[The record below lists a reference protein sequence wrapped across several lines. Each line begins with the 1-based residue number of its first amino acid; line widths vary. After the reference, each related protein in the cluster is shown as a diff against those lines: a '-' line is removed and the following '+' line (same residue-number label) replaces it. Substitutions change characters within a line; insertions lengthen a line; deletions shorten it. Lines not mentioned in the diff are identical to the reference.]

1 MRPLWKP
8 LAIGLALAVGAMVAP
23 LAPQA
28 GAADGITIALD
39 PGHGGSDPGASA
51 NGLVEKDLTLAVGRA
66 LKAELETYQGV
77 RVHMTREDD
86 SRPSENISQDLSAR
100 VASSVAAGASAL
112 VSLHCNSGTAGS
124 SGAEVWYPNASSY
137 NYSTHTQGAAL
148 ATAIQNQLTSLG
160 LTDRGIK
167 TRDNPYYD
175 YPDGS
180 TGDYYAISRH
190 ARLSNLTGIIVEHA
204 FLTSASD
211 AARLR
216 EPGFVQSLAM
226 ADAAG
231 IAQALGLSKGT
242 WHNDGGRWRF
252 GADGKYLTGWFSVG
266 GVWYWGDSEGYTVTG
281 WQVINWRWY
290 YFDAS
295 TAMQTGWRQIDGAW
309 YYLGSSGAMVF
320 GWAKDGGAWY
330 HLGASGRMDTGWILD
345 GWSWY
350 YLDPASGAMRTGWVE
365 DGGTWFHLGSSGS
378 MTTGWLSE
386 GGSWYYFDPASGAM
400 RTGWA
405 AIGGSWYYLDPAS
418 GAMRTG
424 WVEDGGTWFHL
435 GSSGSMTTGWLSEG
449 GSWYYLDPGSGAMA
463 TGTVVVDGRESVFA
477 ASGEWLGYASGGTT
491 ASGMH
496 PVMAAPTAQR
506 AAVIASMAA
515 AFDDSG
521 SSYPASLA
529 AGGAPTIND
538 FAAIAYDEAVAEGVS
553 PELVFTQAMKETG
566 WLGFGG
572 DVSVDQ
578 FNFAGI
584 GAVGGGAGGAS
595 FPDVRTGLRAQVQH
609 LRAYAD
615 AGATASSLANPL
627 VDPRFSYVSKG
638 SAPYVEYLGVQENPN
653 GKGWATARN
662 YGYDII
668 AMMKSYFG

>member
-112 VSLHCNSGTAGS
+112 VSLHFNSGTAGS
-124 SGAEVWYPNASSY
+124 NGAEVWYPNASSY

-386 GGSWYYFDPASGAM
+386 GGSWYY
-400 RTGWA
+400 
-405 AIGGSWYYLDPAS
+405 
-418 GAMRTG
+418 
-424 WVEDGGTWFHL
+424 
-435 GSSGSMTTGWLSEG
+435 
-449 GSWYYLDPGSGAMA
+449 LDPGSGAMA

-584 GAVGGGAGGAS
+584 GAVGAS

-653 GKGWATARN
+653 GTGWATARN

>member
-112 VSLHCNSGTAGS
+112 VSLHFNSGTAGS
-124 SGAEVWYPNASSY
+124 NGAEVWYPNASSY

-365 DGGTWFHLGSSGS
+365 DGGTWFHLGSSGA
-378 MTTGWLSE
+378 L
-386 GGSWYYFDPASGAM
+386 
-400 RTGWA
+400 
-405 AIGGSWYYLDPAS
+405 
-418 GAMRTG
+418 
-424 WVEDGGTWFHL
+424 
-435 GSSGSMTTGWLSEG
+435 TTGWLSEG

-496 PVMAAPTAQR
+496 PVIAAPTAQR

-515 AFDDSG
+515 AFEDSG

-529 AGGAPTIND
+529 AGGAPTINE

-653 GKGWATARN
+653 GTGWATARN

>member
-112 VSLHCNSGTAGS
+112 VSLHFNSGTAGS
-124 SGAEVWYPNASSY
+124 NGAEVWYPNASSY

-365 DGGTWFHLGSSGS
+365 NGGTWFHLGSSGA
-378 MTTGWLSE
+378 L
-386 GGSWYYFDPASGAM
+386 
-400 RTGWA
+400 
-405 AIGGSWYYLDPAS
+405 
-418 GAMRTG
+418 
-424 WVEDGGTWFHL
+424 
-435 GSSGSMTTGWLSEG
+435 TTGWLSEG

-463 TGTVVVDGRESVFA
+463 TGTVAVDGRESVFA

-653 GKGWATARN
+653 GTGWATARN

>member
-112 VSLHCNSGTAGS
+112 VSLHFNSGTAGAN
-124 SGAEVWYPNASSY
+124 GAEVWYPNASSY

-386 GGSWYYFDPASGAM
+386 GS
-400 RTGWA
+400 
-405 AIGGSWYYLDPAS
+405 
-418 GAMRTG
+418 
-424 WVEDGGTWFHL
+424 
-435 GSSGSMTTGWLSEG
+435 
-449 GSWYYLDPGSGAMA
+449 SWYYLDPGSGAMA

-653 GKGWATARN
+653 GTGWATARN

>member
-1 MRPLWKP
+1 MRSPWRTLVAG
-8 LAIGLALAVGAMVAP
+8 LTLALATAAAAIVPSA
-23 LAPQA
+23 QA
-28 GAADGITIALD
+28 AGITIAID
-39 PGHGGSDPGASA
+39 PGHGGSDSGAVA
-51 NGLVEKDLTLAVGRA
+51 NGLKEKDLTLAVSLA
-66 LKAELETYQGV
+66 LKEELESYDGV
-77 RVHMTREDD
+77 RVVMTRTTDT
-86 SRPSENISQDLSAR
+86 RPSENTSADLAAR
-100 VASSVAAGASAL
+100 VQMAADAKADAL
-112 VSLHCNSGTAGS
+112 VSIHFNSGSPVAK
-124 SGAEVWYPNASSY
+124 GAEVWYPNASSY
-137 NYSTHTQGAAL
+137 NYSTHTQGRAL
-148 ATAIQNQLTSLG
+148 SSAIQQELTSLG
-160 LTDRGIK
+160 LADRGIK

-345 GWSWY
+345 GW
-350 YLDPASGAMRTGWVE
+350 
-365 DGGTWFHLGSSGS
+365 
-378 MTTGWLSE
+378 
-386 GGSWYYFDPASGAM
+386 
-400 RTGWA
+400 
-405 AIGGSWYYLDPAS
+405 SWYYLDPAS

>member
-1 MRPLWKP
+1 MRPLWKT
-8 LAIGLALAVGAMVAP
+8 LAIGLALAVGAMIAP
-23 LAPQA
+23 LAPRA
-28 GAADGITIALD
+28 GAADGIVIALD

-112 VSLHCNSGTAGS
+112 VSLHFNSGSAGAN
-124 SGAEVWYPNASSY
+124 GAEVWYPNASSY

-160 LTDRGIK
+160 LADRGTK

-242 WHNDGGRWRF
+242 WHNEGGRWRF

-281 WQVINWRWY
+281 WQVIGWRWY
-290 YFDAS
+290 YFDGS

-309 YYLGSSGAMVF
+309 YYLGSSGAMAT
-320 GWAKDGGAWY
+320 GWAEDGGAWY
-330 HLGASGRMDTGWILD
+330 HLGASGRMDTGWIPD

-350 YLDPASGAMRTGWVE
+350 YLDPVSGAMRTGWVE
-365 DGGTWFHLGSSGS
+365 DGG
-378 MTTGWLSE
+378 
-386 GGSWYYFDPASGAM
+386 
-400 RTGWA
+400 R
-405 AIGGSWYYLDPAS
+405 
-418 GAMRTG
+418 
-424 WVEDGGTWFHL
+424 WFHL

-449 GSWYYLDPGSGAMA
+449 GSWYYLDPVSGAMA

-491 ASGMH
+491 ASDMR

-506 AAVIASMAA
+506 AAVIASMVA

-521 SSYPASLA
+521 HDYPASLA

-615 AGATASSLANPL
+615 AGATAASLANPL
-627 VDPRFSYVSKG
+627 VDPRFSYVPKG
-638 SAPYVEYLGVQENPN
+638 SAPYVEYLGAQENPN
-653 GKGWATARN
+653 GTGWATARN
-662 YGYDII
+662 YGYDIL
-668 AMMKSYFG
+668 AMMKSYFD

>member
-8 LAIGLALAVGAMVAP
+8 LAIGLALAVGAMIAP

-112 VSLHCNSGTAGS
+112 VSLHFNSGTAGAN
-124 SGAEVWYPNASSY
+124 GAEVWYPNASSY

-365 DGGTWFHLGSSGS
+365 DGGTWFHLGSSGA
-378 MTTGWLSE
+378 L
-386 GGSWYYFDPASGAM
+386 
-400 RTGWA
+400 
-405 AIGGSWYYLDPAS
+405 
-418 GAMRTG
+418 
-424 WVEDGGTWFHL
+424 
-435 GSSGSMTTGWLSEG
+435 TTGWLSEG

-496 PVMAAPTAQR
+496 PVIAAPTAQR

-515 AFDDSG
+515 AFEDSG

-529 AGGAPTIND
+529 AGGAPTINE

-653 GKGWATARN
+653 GTGWATARN

>member
-112 VSLHCNSGTAGS
+112 VSLHFNSGTAGAN
-124 SGAEVWYPNASSY
+124 GAEVWYPNASSY

-365 DGGTWFHLGSSGS
+365 DGGTWFHLGSSGA
-378 MTTGWLSE
+378 L
-386 GGSWYYFDPASGAM
+386 
-400 RTGWA
+400 
-405 AIGGSWYYLDPAS
+405 
-418 GAMRTG
+418 
-424 WVEDGGTWFHL
+424 
-435 GSSGSMTTGWLSEG
+435 TTGWLSEG

-496 PVMAAPTAQR
+496 PVIAAPTAQR

-515 AFDDSG
+515 AFEDSG

-529 AGGAPTIND
+529 AGGAPTINE

-653 GKGWATARN
+653 GTGWATARN

>member
-1 MRPLWKP
+1 MRPLWKT
-8 LAIGLALAVGAMVAP
+8 LAIGLALAVGAMIAP
-23 LAPQA
+23 LAPRA

-112 VSLHCNSGTAGS
+112 VSLHFNSGTSGAN
-124 SGAEVWYPNASSY
+124 GAEVWYPNASSY

-148 ATAIQNQLTSLG
+148 ATAIQNQLASLG
-160 LTDRGIK
+160 LADRGTK

-266 GVWYWGDSEGYTVTG
+266 GVWYWGGSEGYTVTG
-281 WQVINWRWY
+281 WQVIDWRWY
-290 YFDAS
+290 YFDGS

-309 YYLGSSGAMVF
+309 YYLGSSGAMAT
-320 GWAKDGGAWY
+320 GWAKDGGTWY
-330 HLGASGRMDTGWILD
+330 HMGPSGRMDTGWILD

-386 GGSWYYFDPASGAM
+386 GGSWYY
-400 RTGWA
+400 
-405 AIGGSWYYLDPAS
+405 LDPS
-418 GAMRTG
+418 
-424 WVEDGGTWFHL
+424 
-435 GSSGSMTTGWLSEG
+435 
-449 GSWYYLDPGSGAMA
+449 SGAMA
-463 TGTVVVDGRESVFA
+463 TGTVGVDGRESVFA

-491 ASGMH
+491 ASGMR

-521 SSYPASLA
+521 RSYPASLA

-638 SAPYVEYLGVQENPN
+638 SAPYVEYLGAQENPN
-653 GKGWATARN
+653 GTGWATARN

>member
-8 LAIGLALAVGAMVAP
+8 LTIGLALAVGAMIAP

-112 VSLHCNSGTAGS
+112 VSLHFNSGTAGAN
-124 SGAEVWYPNASSY
+124 GAEVWYPNASSY

-309 YYLGSSGAMVF
+309 YCLGSSGAMVF

-365 DGGTWFHLGSSGS
+365 DGGTWFHLGSSGA
-378 MTTGWLSE
+378 L
-386 GGSWYYFDPASGAM
+386 
-400 RTGWA
+400 
-405 AIGGSWYYLDPAS
+405 
-418 GAMRTG
+418 
-424 WVEDGGTWFHL
+424 
-435 GSSGSMTTGWLSEG
+435 TTGWLSEG

-515 AFDDSG
+515 AFEDSG

-529 AGGAPTIND
+529 AGGAPTINE

-653 GKGWATARN
+653 GTGWATARN

>member
-1 MRPLWKP
+1 MRSLWKP
-8 LAIGLALAVGAMVAP
+8 LAIGLALAVGAAIAP

-112 VSLHCNSGTAGS
+112 VSLHFNSGTAGS
-124 SGAEVWYPNASSY
+124 NGAEVWYPNASSY

-365 DGGTWFHLGSSGS
+365 NGGTWFHLGSSGA
-378 MTTGWLSE
+378 L
-386 GGSWYYFDPASGAM
+386 
-400 RTGWA
+400 
-405 AIGGSWYYLDPAS
+405 
-418 GAMRTG
+418 
-424 WVEDGGTWFHL
+424 
-435 GSSGSMTTGWLSEG
+435 TTGWLSEG

-463 TGTVVVDGRESVFA
+463 TGTVAVDGRESVFA

-653 GKGWATARN
+653 GTGWATARN

>member
-8 LAIGLALAVGAMVAP
+8 LAIGLALAVGAMIAP

-112 VSLHCNSGTAGS
+112 VSLHFNSGTAGAN
-124 SGAEVWYPNASSY
+124 GAEVWYPNASSY

-386 GGSWYYFDPASGAM
+386 GGSWYY
-400 RTGWA
+400 
-405 AIGGSWYYLDPAS
+405 
-418 GAMRTG
+418 
-424 WVEDGGTWFHL
+424 
-435 GSSGSMTTGWLSEG
+435 
-449 GSWYYLDPGSGAMA
+449 LDPGSGAMA

-653 GKGWATARN
+653 GTGWATARN

>member
-112 VSLHCNSGTAGS
+112 VSLHFNSGTAGAN
-124 SGAEVWYPNASSY
+124 GAEVWYPNASSY

-386 GGSWYYFDPASGAM
+386 GGSWYY
-400 RTGWA
+400 
-405 AIGGSWYYLDPAS
+405 
-418 GAMRTG
+418 
-424 WVEDGGTWFHL
+424 
-435 GSSGSMTTGWLSEG
+435 
-449 GSWYYLDPGSGAMA
+449 LDPGSGAMA

-615 AGATASSLANPL
+615 AGATASSLATPL

-653 GKGWATARN
+653 GTGWATARN

>member
-112 VSLHCNSGTAGS
+112 VSLHFNSGTAGS
-124 SGAEVWYPNASSY
+124 NGAEVWYPNASSY

-386 GGSWYYFDPASGAM
+386 GGSWYY
-400 RTGWA
+400 
-405 AIGGSWYYLDPAS
+405 
-418 GAMRTG
+418 
-424 WVEDGGTWFHL
+424 
-435 GSSGSMTTGWLSEG
+435 
-449 GSWYYLDPGSGAMA
+449 LDPGSGAMA

-496 PVMAAPTAQR
+496 PVIAAPTAQR

-515 AFDDSG
+515 AFEDSG

-529 AGGAPTIND
+529 AGGAPTINE

-653 GKGWATARN
+653 GTGWATARN

>member
-112 VSLHCNSGTAGS
+112 VSLHFNSGTAGAN
-124 SGAEVWYPNASSY
+124 GAEVWYPNASSY

-386 GGSWYYFDPASGAM
+386 GS
-400 RTGWA
+400 
-405 AIGGSWYYLDPAS
+405 
-418 GAMRTG
+418 
-424 WVEDGGTWFHL
+424 
-435 GSSGSMTTGWLSEG
+435 
-449 GSWYYLDPGSGAMA
+449 SWYYLDPGSGAMA

-615 AGATASSLANPL
+615 AGATASSLANSL

-653 GKGWATARN
+653 GTGWATARN

>member
-112 VSLHCNSGTAGS
+112 VSLHFNSGTAGS

-330 HLGASGRMDTGWILD
+330 HLGASGRMGTGWILD
-345 GWSWY
+345 GW
-350 YLDPASGAMRTGWVE
+350 
-365 DGGTWFHLGSSGS
+365 
-378 MTTGWLSE
+378 
-386 GGSWYYFDPASGAM
+386 
-400 RTGWA
+400 
-405 AIGGSWYYLDPAS
+405 SWYYLDPAS

-653 GKGWATARN
+653 GTGWATARN

>member
-1 MRPLWKP
+1 MRSLWKP
-8 LAIGLALAVGAMVAP
+8 LAIGLALAVGAAIAP

-112 VSLHCNSGTAGS
+112 VSLHFNSGTAGS

-350 YLDPASGAMRTGWVE
+350 YLE
-365 DGGTWFHLGSSGS
+365 
-378 MTTGWLSE
+378 
-386 GGSWYYFDPASGAM
+386 
-400 RTGWA
+400 
-405 AIGGSWYYLDPAS
+405 PAS

-653 GKGWATARN
+653 GTGWATARN

>member
-1 MRPLWKP
+1 MRPLWKT
-8 LAIGLALAVGAMVAP
+8 LAIGLALAVGAMIAP

-28 GAADGITIALD
+28 GAADGIVIALD

-112 VSLHCNSGTAGS
+112 VSLHFNSGSAGAN
-124 SGAEVWYPNASSY
+124 GAEVWYPNASSY

-160 LTDRGIK
+160 LADRGTK

-242 WHNDGGRWRF
+242 WHNEGGRWRF

-281 WQVINWRWY
+281 WQVIGWRWY
-290 YFDAS
+290 YFDGS

-309 YYLGSSGAMVF
+309 YYLGSSGAMAT
-320 GWAKDGGAWY
+320 GWAEDGGAWY
-330 HLGASGRMDTGWILD
+330 HLGASGRMDTGWIPD

-350 YLDPASGAMRTGWVE
+350 YLDPVSGAMRTGWVE
-365 DGGTWFHLGSSGS
+365 DGG
-378 MTTGWLSE
+378 
-386 GGSWYYFDPASGAM
+386 
-400 RTGWA
+400 R
-405 AIGGSWYYLDPAS
+405 
-418 GAMRTG
+418 
-424 WVEDGGTWFHL
+424 WFHL

-449 GSWYYLDPGSGAMA
+449 GSWYYLNPGSGAMA

-491 ASGMH
+491 ASDMR

-506 AAVIASMAA
+506 AAVIASMVA

-521 SSYPASLA
+521 HDYPASLA

-538 FAAIAYDEAVAEGVS
+538 FAATAYDEAVAEGVS

-615 AGATASSLANPL
+615 TGATAASLANPL
-627 VDPRFSYVSKG
+627 VDPRFSYVPKG
-638 SAPYVEYLGVQENPN
+638 SAPYVEYLGAQENPN
-653 GKGWATARN
+653 GTGWATARN
-662 YGYDII
+662 YGYDIL

>member
-8 LAIGLALAVGAMVAP
+8 LAIGLALAVGAAIAP

-112 VSLHCNSGTAGS
+112 VSLHFNSGTAGS
-124 SGAEVWYPNASSY
+124 NGAEVWYPNASSY

-386 GGSWYYFDPASGAM
+386 GGSWYY
-400 RTGWA
+400 
-405 AIGGSWYYLDPAS
+405 
-418 GAMRTG
+418 
-424 WVEDGGTWFHL
+424 
-435 GSSGSMTTGWLSEG
+435 
-449 GSWYYLDPGSGAMA
+449 LDPGSGAMA

-653 GKGWATARN
+653 GTGWATARN

>member
-1 MRPLWKP
+1 MRPLWKT
-8 LAIGLALAVGAMVAP
+8 LAIGLALAVGAMIAP

-28 GAADGITIALD
+28 GAADGIVIALD

-112 VSLHCNSGTAGS
+112 VSLHFNSGSAGAN
-124 SGAEVWYPNASSY
+124 GAEVWYPNASSY

-160 LTDRGIK
+160 LADRGTK

-281 WQVINWRWY
+281 WQVIGWRWY
-290 YFDAS
+290 YFDGS

-309 YYLGSSGAMVF
+309 YYLGSSGAMAT
-320 GWAKDGGAWY
+320 GWAEDGGAWY
-330 HLGASGRMDTGWILD
+330 HLGASGRMDTGWIPD

-350 YLDPASGAMRTGWVE
+350 YLDPVSGAMRTGWVE
-365 DGGTWFHLGSSGS
+365 DGG
-378 MTTGWLSE
+378 
-386 GGSWYYFDPASGAM
+386 
-400 RTGWA
+400 R
-405 AIGGSWYYLDPAS
+405 
-418 GAMRTG
+418 
-424 WVEDGGTWFHL
+424 WFHL

-491 ASGMH
+491 ASDMR

-506 AAVIASMAA
+506 AAVIASMVA

-521 SSYPASLA
+521 HDYPASLA

-615 AGATASSLANPL
+615 AGATAASLANPL
-627 VDPRFSYVSKG
+627 VDPRFSYVPKG
-638 SAPYVEYLGVQENPN
+638 SAPYVEYLGAQENPN
-653 GKGWATARN
+653 GTGWATARN
-662 YGYDII
+662 YGYDIL
-668 AMMKSYFG
+668 AMMKSYFD

>member
-112 VSLHCNSGTAGS
+112 VSLHFNSGTAGS

-231 IAQALGLSKGT
+231 IAQALGLSKGP

-345 GWSWY
+345 GW
-350 YLDPASGAMRTGWVE
+350 
-365 DGGTWFHLGSSGS
+365 
-378 MTTGWLSE
+378 
-386 GGSWYYFDPASGAM
+386 
-400 RTGWA
+400 
-405 AIGGSWYYLDPAS
+405 SWYYLDPAS

-653 GKGWATARN
+653 GTGWATARN

>member
-1 MRPLWKP
+1 MRSLWKP
-8 LAIGLALAVGAMVAP
+8 LAIGLALAVGAAIAP

-112 VSLHCNSGTAGS
+112 VSLHFNSGTAGS

-365 DGGTWFHLGSSGS
+365 N
-378 MTTGWLSE
+378 
-386 GGSWYYFDPASGAM
+386 
-400 RTGWA
+400 
-405 AIGGSWYYLDPAS
+405 
-418 GAMRTG
+418 
-424 WVEDGGTWFHL
+424 GGTWFHL

-529 AGGAPTIND
+529 AGGAPTINE

-653 GKGWATARN
+653 GTGWATARN

>member
-112 VSLHCNSGTAGS
+112 VSLHFNSGTAGAN
-124 SGAEVWYPNASSY
+124 GAEVWYPNASSY

-309 YYLGSSGAMVF
+309 YYLGSSGAMAT

-345 GWSWY
+345 GW
-350 YLDPASGAMRTGWVE
+350 
-365 DGGTWFHLGSSGS
+365 
-378 MTTGWLSE
+378 
-386 GGSWYYFDPASGAM
+386 
-400 RTGWA
+400 
-405 AIGGSWYYLDPAS
+405 SWYYLDPAS

>member
-112 VSLHCNSGTAGS
+112 VSLHFNSGTAGS
-124 SGAEVWYPNASSY
+124 NGAEVWYPNASSY

-386 GGSWYYFDPASGAM
+386 GGSWYY
-400 RTGWA
+400 
-405 AIGGSWYYLDPAS
+405 
-418 GAMRTG
+418 
-424 WVEDGGTWFHL
+424 
-435 GSSGSMTTGWLSEG
+435 
-449 GSWYYLDPGSGAMA
+449 LDPGSGAMA

-615 AGATASSLANPL
+615 AGATAASLANPL

>member
-112 VSLHCNSGTAGS
+112 VSLHFNSGTAGS
-124 SGAEVWYPNASSY
+124 NGAEVWYPNASSY

-386 GGSWYYFDPASGAM
+386 GGSWYY
-400 RTGWA
+400 
-405 AIGGSWYYLDPAS
+405 
-418 GAMRTG
+418 
-424 WVEDGGTWFHL
+424 
-435 GSSGSMTTGWLSEG
+435 
-449 GSWYYLDPGSGAMA
+449 LDPGSGAMA

-653 GKGWATARN
+653 GTGWATARN

>member
-112 VSLHCNSGTAGS
+112 VSLHFNSGTAGS

-386 GGSWYYFDPASGAM
+386 GGSWYY
-400 RTGWA
+400 
-405 AIGGSWYYLDPAS
+405 
-418 GAMRTG
+418 
-424 WVEDGGTWFHL
+424 
-435 GSSGSMTTGWLSEG
+435 
-449 GSWYYLDPGSGAMA
+449 LDPGSGAMA

-615 AGATASSLANPL
+615 TGATAASLANPL

-653 GKGWATARN
+653 GTGWATARN

>member
-100 VASSVAAGASAL
+100 VASSVAAGASTL
-112 VSLHCNSGTAGS
+112 VSLHFNSGTAGS

-386 GGSWYYFDPASGAM
+386 GGSWYY
-400 RTGWA
+400 
-405 AIGGSWYYLDPAS
+405 
-418 GAMRTG
+418 
-424 WVEDGGTWFHL
+424 
-435 GSSGSMTTGWLSEG
+435 
-449 GSWYYLDPGSGAMA
+449 LDPGSGAMA

-653 GKGWATARN
+653 GTGWATARN